1 MDIKLKDFEGPLD
14 LLLHLVSQYK
24 MDIYEVPLVEVIEQY
39 LSYVA
44 TLTAL
49 RLELAGDY
57 MVMASQLMLIKSR
70 RLLPKV
76 VEEQT
81 PEEDLELTLLQQL
94 EEYKLYKQVSQD
106 LAEQHNQ
113 RALHFSKPKEEI
125 LVEDLT
131 LTHDKSVIDL
141 FLAFS
146 KVMAEKQKQVRTSH
160 TTIAK
165 DDHRIED
172 MMIKIRERFEESRQ
186 LTLTEI
192 FANSSSLSELIT
204 LFLAV
209 LEMIKVKTI
218 VVEQEQAFGQV
229 SLTWIGEKGAADVT
243 PS

>member
-229 SLTWIGEKGAADVT
+229 SLTWIGEKGATDVT